1 MKIDFREGA
10 WGKIMK
16 LARKTRNPPHEVL
29 NKLLENID
37 ENDAS
42 EVINEGSSEQYRKR

>member
-1 MKIDFREGA
+1 MKIDFRKEA
-10 WGKIMK
+10 WDTVMV
-16 LARKTRNPPHEVL
+16 LARKTGNPPHEVL

-42 EVINEGSSEQYRKR
+42 EVIINGQDKECRKR